1 MTPRKSL
8 PPTGT
13 KEIPQPVT
21 GAAHFLAAT
30 RYSLAGFRCLLGEAA
45 ARQELALGAIG
56 FVLVLSLGAS
66 LMQVATFAILFALLL
81 AVEALNTAI
90 EVLTDRISPG
100 WSLEA
105 KQAKDLGSLAVA
117 LLIIANVTCFAVIV
131 FTLSALGR

>member
-1 MTPRKSL
+1 MTAKKSPHAL
-8 PPTGT
+8 RTP
-13 KEIPQPVT
+13 EIPPPVT
-21 GAAHFLAAT
+21 GAAHFIAAA

-45 ARQELALGAIG
+45 ARQELALGAMG
-56 FVLVLSLGAS
+56 FVLVLWLGAS
-66 LMQVATFAILFALLL
+66 LMQVAALAILFALLL

-117 LLIIANVTCFAVIV
+117 LLIIANVTCFGVIV
-131 FTLSALGR
+131 FSLSALDL